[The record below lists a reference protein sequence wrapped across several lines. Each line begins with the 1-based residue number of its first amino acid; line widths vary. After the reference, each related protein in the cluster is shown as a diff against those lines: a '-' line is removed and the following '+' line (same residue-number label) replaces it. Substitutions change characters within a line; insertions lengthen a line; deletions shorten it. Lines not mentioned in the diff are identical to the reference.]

1 MPLHG
6 VFIDY
11 KPPKSQNNSMAQKE
25 KLTKPKSVAQENSE
39 LGERIFTLE
48 KKRDQLQFLCQNLD
62 PFKPLEESD
71 KKILR
76 QFNLHLIDDP
86 YRLTA
91 LLITLMEDTLTELET
106 LKVTNTPENI
116 NSHTTIKN

>member
-106 LKVTNTPENI
+106 LKVTNTPKDI